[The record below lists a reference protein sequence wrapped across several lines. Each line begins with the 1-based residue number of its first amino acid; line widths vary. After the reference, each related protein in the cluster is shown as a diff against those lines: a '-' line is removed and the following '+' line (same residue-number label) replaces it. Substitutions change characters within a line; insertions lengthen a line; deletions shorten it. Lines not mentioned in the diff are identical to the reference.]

1 MKSMGLV
8 LLSIL
13 VVLGSFGFAHAQI
26 QKEGSSSYIIG
37 PVASNAETAKK
48 CEPNNDRALV
58 LSGGGAK
65 GAFEAGAIFH
75 FVKHRDCDFRDI
87 AGVSVGA
94 LNGAYIAQ
102 APSDENSLLNLQ
114 EKTQVLIDFWR
125 SINGPDDILRPR
137 FLGKLRLLLSGLDSL
152 NDFTPLEKII
162 ERGIHPTKIR
172 ESKRSLRVGVVS
184 LYDGVYHEFDPNQVQ
199 DDGEFR
205 KYILA
210 STAIPVYARLPRIP
224 SSTSNSGLDSE
235 IQYADG
241 GVSHATPLAAYF
253 SPCDFSPKLLLRG
266 VKQFGRVTPCVVSGL
281 QEHSGPIKELFVVV
295 ANPYDPASASLETKK
310 TAMSDGWEILERTFD
325 VFFTSGYR
333 WDLNFALAANRML
346 KWREDTYAWA
356 KSIAQEDK
364 AREVLGIMGQ
374 GILSKTEFPV
384 RSANPGPEGFSLSYK
399 MGVVAPLKLYADTYG
414 FDKANIRLQLYKGCI
429 HADLMMAQKFGMGSM
444 RGACKREFPIDA
456 EQLTDDPDPP
466 L

>member
-26 QKEGSSSYIIG
+26 PKEGSSSYIIG

-75 FVKHRDCDFRDI
+75 FVNHRDCDFRDI

-102 APSDENSLLNLQ
+102 APSDENSLRNLQ
-114 EKTQVLIDFWR
+114 EKTQGLIDFWR
-125 SINGPDDILRPR
+125 SIKGPDDILRPR
-137 FLGKLRLLLSGLDSL
+137 FFGIFRLVLFGLDSL

-162 ERGIHPTKIR
+162 ERGIDPTKIR
-172 ESKRSLRVGVVS
+172 ESKRSLRVGAVS
-184 LYDGVYHEFDPNQVQ
+184 LYDGVYHEFDPKEVK

-224 SSTSNSGLDSE
+224 CSTSKSDLDSE

-241 GVSHATPLAAYF
+241 GVSHVTPVVAYF
-253 SPCDFSPKLLLRG
+253 SPYDFRLR
-266 VKQFGRVTPCVVSGL
+266 TPCVVSGL
-281 QEHSGPIKELFVVV
+281 QKHSGPIKELFVVV
-295 ANPYDPASASLETKK
+295 ADPYDPVSASLETKK
-310 TAMSDGWEILERTFD
+310 TAMSDGREILERTFD
-325 VFFTSGYR
+325 VFFTSPYR

-356 KSIAQEDK
+356 KSIVQKDT
-364 AREVLGIMGQ
+364 AREVLRIMGE
-374 GILSKTEFPV
+374 GNFSGVEFPV
-384 RSANPGPEGFSLSYK
+384 KSANPGPEGFSLSYK
-399 MGVVAPLKLYADTYG
+399 MGIVAPSKLYADTYG

-429 HADLMMAQKFGMGSM
+429 HADLMMAKEFGMGSM
-444 RGACKREFPIDA
+444 RDACKRDFPA
-456 EQLTDDPDPP
+456 EQLPDDPDPP

>member
-13 VVLGSFGFAHAQI
+13 VVLGSFGFAPAQI
-26 QKEGSSSYIIG
+26 PKEGSSSYIIG

-114 EKTQVLIDFWR
+114 DWTQGLIDFWR

-137 FLGKLRLLLSGLDSL
+137 FLGIFRLVLCGLDSL

-162 ERGIHPTKIR
+162 ERGIDPTKIR
-172 ESKRSLRVGVVS
+172 ESNRSLRVGVVS
-184 LYDGVYHEFDPNQVQ
+184 FYDGVYQEFDAKKVK
-199 DDGEFR
+199 DDGKFR

-241 GVSHATPLAAYF
+241 GVSHVTPVVAYF
-253 SPCDFSPKLLLRG
+253 SPCDFSLI
-266 VKQFGRVTPCVVSGL
+266 TPRTQCVVRDL

-295 ANPYDPASASLETKK
+295 DRPYNSASASLETKK
-310 TAMSDGWEILERTFD
+310 TAMSDGREILERTFD
-325 VFFTSGYR
+325 VFFTSPYR

-356 KSIAQEDK
+356 KSIAQKDK
-364 AREVLGIMGQ
+364 AREVLRIMGER
-374 GILSKTEFPV
+374 GSSGVEFPV
-384 RSANPGPEGFSLSYK
+384 KSANPGPEGFSLSYK
-399 MGVVAPLKLYADTYG
+399 MGIVAPSKLYADTYG

-429 HADLMMAQKFGMGSM
+429 HADLMMAKEFGMGSM
-444 RGACKREFPIDA
+444 RDACKRDFPA
-456 EQLTDDPDPP
+456 EQLPDDPDPP

>member
-26 QKEGSSSYIIG
+26 PKEGSSSYIIG

-48 CEPNNDRALV
+48 CEQNNDRALV

-75 FVKHRDCDFRDI
+75 FIKHRDCDFRDI

-94 LNGAYIAQ
+94 LNGAYIAE
-102 APSDENSLLNLQ
+102 AASDENSLGNLQ
-114 EKTQVLIDFWR
+114 VRTQGLINFWR

-137 FLGKLRLLLSGLDSL
+137 FFGTLGLLLFGLDSL
-152 NDFTPLEKII
+152 NDFTPLERKI
-162 ERGIHPTKIR
+162 RDMRPTKIR
-172 ESKRSLRVGVVS
+172 ESKRSLRVGTVS
-184 LYDGVYHEFDPNQVQ
+184 FYNGVYREIDPNQVL
-199 DDGEFR
+199 DDDKFR
-205 KYILA
+205 KYVLA
-210 STAIPVYARLPRIP
+210 SASIPIYTRLPIIR
-224 SSTSNSGLDSE
+224 SSTSDSGHELE
-235 IQYADG
+235 IQFADG
-241 GVSHATPLAAYF
+241 GVSHTTPLAAYF
-253 SPCDFSPKLLLRG
+253 SPCDFSKERLVHD

-295 ANPYDPASASLETKK
+295 ANPYDPALASLETEQ
-310 TAMSDGWEILERTFD
+310 TVMSDGRKILERTLD
-325 VFFTSGYR
+325 VLTTSTYR

-346 KWREDTYAWA
+346 KWRKEVYDWA
-356 KSIAQEDK
+356 KSVAQQDK

-374 GILSKTEFPV
+374 GILSETEFPV
-384 RSANPGPEGFSLSYK
+384 RSANPGPEGFSLPYK
-399 MGVVAPLKLYADTYG
+399 MVIVAPAKVYADTYG

-429 HADLMMAQKFGMGSM
+429 HADLMMVREFGMESM
-444 RGACKREFPIDA
+444 RDACKLEFPIDA
-456 EQLTDDPDPP
+456 DQLSDDPDPP

>member
-1 MKSMGLV
+1 MDWRK
-8 LLSIL
+8 LLSYLI
-13 VVLGSFGFAHAQI
+13 VFAC
-26 QKEGSSSYIIG
+26 IIS
-37 PVASNAETAKK
+37 PIVSDAETAKK

-75 FVKHRDCDFRDI
+75 FVNHRDCDFRDI

-94 LNGAYIAQ
+94 VNGAYIAE
-102 APSDENSLLNLQ
+102 APSDETSLRNLQ
-114 EKTQVLIDFWR
+114 DRTRGLIDFWR

-137 FLGKLRLLLSGLDSL
+137 FLGKLRLFLLGLDSL
-152 NDFTPLEKII
+152 NDFTPLERKI
-162 ERGIHPTKIR
+162 EREIHPTKIR

-184 LYDGVYHEFDPNQVQ
+184 FYDGVYHEFDPNQVL

-205 KYILA
+205 KYVLA
-210 STAIPVYARLPRIP
+210 STAIPVNARLPRIS
-224 SSTSNSGLDSE
+224 SSTTNGGLDSE

-253 SPCDFSPKLLLRG
+253 SPCDFSPRVLFRD
-266 VKQFGRVTPCVVSGL
+266 VKQFGRLTPCVAGGL
-281 QEHSGPIKELFVVV
+281 QEHRGPIKELFVVV
-295 ANPYDPASASLETKK
+295 ANPYDPASARLEKK
-310 TAMSDGWEILERTFD
+310 AVMSDGREILDRTLD
-325 VFFTSGYR
+325 VLFSSPYR

-356 KSIAQEDK
+356 KSIAQESK
-364 AREVLGIMGQ
+364 AREVLGIKGE
-374 GILSKTEFPV
+374 GDFSGVEFPV
-384 RSANPGPEGFSLSYK
+384 RSANPGPDGFSLAYK
-399 MGVVAPLKLYADTYG
+399 MGVVAPSKVYADTYG

-429 HADLMMAQKFGMGSM
+429 QADLMMAQQFRMGSM
-444 RGACKREFPIDA
+444 RDACERDFPIDA
-456 EQLTDDPDPP
+456 EQLIDDPDPP